1 MLEFLARKIW
11 CAPLNDRSDPYD
23 SIDVLGRTFAG
34 RVAPLSAPARAGDK
48 TVRNADR
55 RGFRRS
61 WGRSGRAQGCR
72 TSFVLASAAGFE

>member
-1 MLEFLARKIW
+1 MLEFVPKKIW

-23 SIDVLGRTFAG
+23 SIHVLGRLQVG
-34 RVAPLSAPARAGDK
+34 RAAPLSAPTCAGDK

-55 RGFRRS
+55 RGFRRG

-72 TSFVLASAAGFE
+72 TSFVLASVTGFE